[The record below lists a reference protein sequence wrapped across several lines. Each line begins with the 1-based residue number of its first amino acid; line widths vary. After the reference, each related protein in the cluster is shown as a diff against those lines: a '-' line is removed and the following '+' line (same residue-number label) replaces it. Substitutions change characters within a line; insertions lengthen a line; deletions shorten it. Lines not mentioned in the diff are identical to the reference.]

1 MEVCG
6 PHWGHLGGPHA
17 VSCVSGRCRGGLT
30 RRNVKRT
37 RGLPMPPAGG
47 AAFGAHF
54 QPCRTLPVLPQGQS
68 GPAVNRP
75 REQQRA
81 AAPPAGDNAAGLDL
95 TVADSEPQN
104 LLLRGLDV
112 IDFLGEP
119 GNPAPVRF
127 PAGRQR

>member
-37 RGLPMPPAGG
+37 RGLPMPPVGG
-47 AAFGAHF
+47 AAFGAHS
-54 QPCRTLPVLPQGQS
+54 QPCRRAQS
-68 GPAVNRP
+68 GPAVNSS
-75 REQQRA
+75 REQQRS
-81 AAPPAGDNAAGLDL
+81 AAPTAGDNAAGLDL

-119 GNPAPVRF
+119 GKPAPVRF